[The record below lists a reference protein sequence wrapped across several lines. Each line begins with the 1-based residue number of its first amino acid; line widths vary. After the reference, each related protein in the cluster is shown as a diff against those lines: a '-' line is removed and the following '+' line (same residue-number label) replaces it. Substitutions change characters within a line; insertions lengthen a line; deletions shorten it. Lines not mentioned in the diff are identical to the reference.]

1 VALVLPAELLRRI
14 QREGERAY
22 PEEGAGFLLGLPGN
36 PRVVLE
42 IVSARNIGFG
52 GVRRNRYLIGPE
64 DYVDAEQEADRRKMD
79 VLGVFHSHPDH
90 PERPSAFDREW
101 AQPNFSYI
109 ITSIQSGK
117 AAVSRS
123 WFLTED
129 RSRFD
134 QESLEIT

>member
-1 VALVLPAELLRRI
+1 VALVLSADLLRRI
-14 QREGERAY
+14 QSEGEQAY
-22 PEEGAGFLLGLPGN
+22 PDEGAGFLLGVPGN

-42 IVSARNIGFG
+42 IVSARNMGLG

-64 DYVDAEQEADRRKMD
+64 DYVDAEQEADRRQMD

-90 PERPSAFDREW
+90 PEEPSAFDREW

-117 AAVSRS
+117 AVASKS

-129 RSRFD
+129 RSRLD
-134 QESLEIT
+134 QESLEII